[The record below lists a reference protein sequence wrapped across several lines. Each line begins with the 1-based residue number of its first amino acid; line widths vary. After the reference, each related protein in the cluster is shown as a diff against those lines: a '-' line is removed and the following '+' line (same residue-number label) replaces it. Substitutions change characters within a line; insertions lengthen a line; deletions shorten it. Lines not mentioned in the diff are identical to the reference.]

1 MTILLTSHF
10 EMMMIKV
17 MTKVMIR
24 VMIKAMIKAM
34 INVMIK
40 VMFFRVLL
48 MIVRHSRIGYRV
60 VFLVRKARSSGHR
73 CLRHKAVDM

>member
-1 MTILLTSHF
+1 MRILLTSHF
-10 EMMMIKV
+10 EMMMI
-17 MTKVMIR
+17 KVMIR

-48 MIVRHSRIGYRV
+48 MIVRHSRVGYCV